1 MKKKIYIANTSGL
14 GNRLESLVLASM
26 IEDYFGHQ
34 IYLDWP
40 EADCLRIADTH
51 VGAIPF
57 WERPWS
63 EKIRDFDAAKL
74 ETLGEVRIINLRGTY
89 GPRELQRRYVLPT
102 AARLRP
108 HPRIGRAIRDT
119 LASRH
124 GRPAVAVHIRQGD
137 FVVAG
142 DSYDATSTRH
152 PAPPLWWF
160 EHVMEAWVRQFPD
173 VFFALGYIGD
183 PAALAQLERRFD
195 IVTFPQVFDY
205 RPLLPGHVSAGHP
218 VVDMFGLACCTTLIA
233 SPTSNFSHWAGNLL
247 GPRSRVVLPPPRM
260 QRDAAT
266 FGTADLR
273 GCVMLDWRDA
283 AESGRGVTIIG
294 ADRDI
299 PPPSPAV
306 TDWL

>member
-26 IEDYFGHQ
+26 IEDRFGHQ

-40 EADCLRIADTH
+40 EADCLQIVGTRI
-51 VGAIPF
+51 GAIPF

-63 EKIRDFDAAKL
+63 EKIRDFDTARL
-74 ETLGEVRIINLRGTY
+74 ETLGKVRIINMRGTY
-89 GPRELQRRYVLPT
+89 GPRELQRHYVLPT

-108 HPRIGRAIRDT
+108 DPRISTTIRNT
-119 LASRH
+119 FATRQ

-142 DSYDATSTRH
+142 DNYDANATRH

-173 VFFALGYIGD
+173 VYFALGYSGD
-183 PAALAQLERRFD
+183 PAALAQLKKRFD
-195 IVTFPQVFDY
+195 IITFPQVFDY
-205 RPLLPGHVSAGHP
+205 QPLLPGHVSTGHP

-233 SPTSNFSHWAGNLL
+233 TPTSNFSHWACNLL
-247 GPRSRVVLPPPRM
+247 GARSRCVLPPPRM
-260 QRDAAT
+260 QRGETA
-266 FGTADLR
+266 FGIADLR
-273 GCVMLDWRDA
+273 GCVVLDWRDA
-283 AESGRGVTIIG
+283 AENGRGVTIIS

>member
-26 IEDYFGHQ
+26 IEDYFGHR

-40 EADCLRIADTH
+40 EADCLRIAGTH

-63 EKIRDFDAAKL
+63 EKIRDFDMAGL
-74 ETLGEVRIINLRGTY
+74 ETLGNVRVINLRGTY

-119 LASRH
+119 FATRQ

-137 FVVAG
+137 YVVAG

-160 EHVMEAWVRQFPD
+160 EHVMESWVRQFPD
-173 VFFALGYIGD
+173 VFFALGYSGD
-183 PAALAQLERRFD
+183 PAALAQLEKRFD

-233 SPTSNFSHWAGNLL
+233 TSTSNFSHWACNLL
-247 GPRSRVVLPPPRM
+247 GPRSRCVLPPPRM
-260 QRDAAT
+260 RRDAAA
-266 FGTADLR
+266 FGIADLR
-273 GCVMLDWRDA
+273 GCVMLDWREA
-283 AESGRGVTIIG
+283 AESGHGVTLIG
-294 ADRDI
+294 ADCDI